1 SKISECS
8 NCQRYEHFAISCFRD
23 SKCAFCARDHK
34 TSEYKC
40 ETCSKRDEICQH
52 TLLKCSNCKEKHASS
67 LKE

>member
-1 SKISECS
+1 QTQCS

-23 SKCAFCARDHK
+23 SKCAFYARDYK
-34 TSEYKC
+34 TSEHKC

-67 LKE
+67 SKE